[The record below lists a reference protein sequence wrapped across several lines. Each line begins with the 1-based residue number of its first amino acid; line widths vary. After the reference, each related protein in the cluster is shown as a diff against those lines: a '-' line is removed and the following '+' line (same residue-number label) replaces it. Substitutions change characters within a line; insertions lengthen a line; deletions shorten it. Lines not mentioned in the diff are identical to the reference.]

1 MCGYVELPSHLVLIY
16 CELCQCSGQ
25 QVAGKR
31 VVGCGKVLV
40 ARFSHE
46 LVAVNTVNQKCRV
59 ARSLVYGIRLM
70 NQ

>member
-1 MCGYVELPSHLVLIY
+1 M
-16 CELCQCSGQ
+16 
-25 QVAGKR
+25 AGER
-31 VVGCGKVLV
+31 VVGCGKLLV